1 MSRATI
7 TTLLKRRHF
16 APYFYA
22 QALGALNDNVLK
34 NSLAV
39 LIALKSSQ
47 LWGLNQ
53 DQLINLS
60 AALFIM
66 PFFLVSAIAGQLA
79 DKYEKARQ
87 IRWVK
92 GFELFIMMLAAVGW
106 WQDSLPILLSAL
118 CLMGLQSALF
128 SPIKYALLPQALPRE
143 QLMAGNGLS
152 EAGSFVAILLGT
164 GLGPS
169 LMGLESNPTWWVAG
183 SCLVIA
189 VIGYLISFWIPRFP
203 ATAPDLKLNWNP
215 FSEGWNML
223 KIASKDRAIFL
234 SILALSWFWY
244 FGATYL
250 VQIPSF
256 TINVLGVS
264 PLATGVMMGLFI
276 VGISVGSL
284 ACHRLT
290 AGRIETGLVAI
301 GGIGMTCFGVD
312 FFFSTPAQPLGDGL
326 AVGEFIALP
335 ASWRIFVDMVM
346 MGICGGFFA
355 VPLYALIQDR
365 SPPHQRARIMAA
377 NSMLN
382 ALYMVVSAF
391 IAMILLGLDLG
402 IRQILLITALAN
414 VIMLVALLFWMPGMI
429 ASFVHQLLSRTRYRR
444 LRADIRTL
452 QAQLAQQRH
461 AQNDTNTAPADTDS
475 SVSESEAPPTIPPTL
490 VIQGGSGTALMVA
503 MVELGMDRIYSP
515 CPAPSSRLQH
525 LLPMV
530 FTASHEADQ
539 ASCIEAEHLQRPEA
553 QQHLPQ
559 RHIIWLCEQHPGEL
573 SPQLHARL
581 WSHWEANEH
590 AKPAAIQTT
599 AESQQILA
607 PRYRL
612 SASGLRYQS

>member
-92 GFELFIMMLAAVGW
+92 GFELFIMVLAAVGW

-128 SPIKYALLPQALPRE
+128 SPIKYAILPQALPRE
-143 QLMAGNGLS
+143 QLLAGNGLS

-169 LMGLESNPTWWVAG
+169 LMGLESSPTWWVAG

-189 VIGYLISFWIPRFP
+189 VIGYLISLWIPRFP

-312 FFFSTPAQPLGDGL
+312 FFFSTPAQPLGNGL
-326 AVGEFIALP
+326 AVADFIALP

-365 SPPHQRARIMAA
+365 SPPRQRARIMAA

-382 ALYMVVSAF
+382 AFYMVISALL
-391 IAMILLGLDLG
+391 AMILLGLDLG

-414 VIMLVALLFWMPGMI
+414 VIMLVVLLLWMPGMI
-429 ASFVHQLLSRTRYRR
+429 ASFAHQVLSRTRYRG
-444 LRADIRTL
+444 LRRDIRKL
-452 QAQLAQQRH
+452 QAQLARH
-461 AQNDTNTAPADTDS
+461 ADEQKANH
-475 SVSESEAPPTIPPTL
+475 ESAQTEHSPSIDEHQQESPQTQLPTL
-490 VIQGGSGTALMVA
+490 VLQGGHGGALMVA
-503 MVELGMDRIYSP
+503 LVELGMDRIYSP
-515 CPAPSSRLQH
+515 CPAPSVWLQR

-530 FTASHEADQ
+530 FEQQHDIDTASSIDIA
-539 ASCIEAEHLQRPEA
+539 HLQYPEGK
-553 QQHLPQ
+553 QHLPQ
-559 RHIIWLCEQHPGEL
+559 RHIIWLCEQHPGQL
-573 SPQLHARL
+573 SPELHTQL
-581 WSHWEANEH
+581 WQHWEEAANSSSS
-590 AKPAAIQTT
+590 A
-599 AESQQILA
+599 QQSALA
-607 PRYRL
+607 PRYVL
-612 SASGLRYQS
+612 SAQGLQFQA